1 MTLIIIYFRKSFE
14 KKNKFLKTFFF
25 QKKVKKIFFLFLK
38 NFTRKQKIK
47 KIKISKLFSF
57 KRK

>member
-25 QKKVKKIFFLFLK
+25 QKKVKKIFFLF
-38 NFTRKQKIK
+38 FV
-47 KIKISKLFSF
+47 F
-57 KRK
+57 

>member
-25 QKKVKKIFFLFLK
+25 KKKVKKIFFFI
-38 NFTRKQKIK
+38 FK
-47 KIKISKLFSF
+47 KFY
-57 KRK
+57 